1 MPYPCPGAAAAISA
15 RCVHHQHPKNRVVPQ
30 FGSRGSTGW
39 SQLRGHEAGE
49 GDRAAGARCGLCSA
63 AGSSARR
70 LLPPRAWSREAAPKS
85 TSFLPKSSPSP
96 QAAWGHNHQTT
107 PCHGNGTG
115 SKRAGCHLPAP
126 PASIRAPGTPMGPR
140 PQGKRGRGPRSLPMF
155 GGKKGHEAPRAPA
168 QPWLPPP
175 PPAPTR
181 VLLLPSTPK
190 KLQPQAEMLETRSS
204 PGNAGRLLPA
214 RRAGNEAQAAA
225 KTSAPPFI
233 FISSSSGPYSSD
245 WHALNATPG
254 TGLDGAEE
262 GQSGP
267 CRASCRKKR
276 FGGPAGCGAPSSKM

>member
-1 MPYPCPGAAAAISA
+1 MGMGPGPKGPGATS
-15 RCVHHQHPKNRVVPQ
+15 QHPQPP
-30 FGSRGSTGW
+30 SEHRG
-39 SQLRGHEAGE
+39 
-49 GDRAAGARCGLCSA
+49 
-63 AGSSARR
+63 
-70 LLPPRAWSREAAPKS
+70 PPRGPDLKENEDGGLTP
-85 TSFLPKSSPSP
+85 FL
-96 QAAWGHNHQTT
+96 
-107 PCHGNGTG
+107 
-115 SKRAGCHLPAP
+115 L
-126 PASIRAPGTPMGPR
+126 M
-140 PQGKRGRGPRSLPMF
+140 L

-204 PGNAGRLLPA
+204 PGNAGCLLPA

-267 CRASCRKKR
+267 CRASCTKKR
-276 FGGPAGCGAPSSKM
+276 FGGPTGSRAPSSKM